1 MKPEEFN
8 RAVEKGE
15 LASLYLLYGDEPYL
29 VERAVK
35 KLMDRAVDPG
45 FRDFNL
51 NVFYGNECKGD
62 EVFSAAQT
70 LPMFAERRVVLV
82 KKGGDLSAA
91 AMEVL
96 LPYLQDPSPGT
107 CLILQAEKVDG
118 RKKFYAEFKKRGEA
132 VEFKRPYEN
141 QLGPY
146 VRDEVRAAGKKIE
159 SAAAE
164 LLAYLVGNNLQEL
177 VSQIEKLCIYCGK
190 NETVT
195 IADVRTIVSDTKVES
210 VFEFTDAL
218 GSKELPRA
226 LKLLTSLFQDG
237 EAPLRVLGAVARHY
251 RQLWQVRELMD
262 RRVPQSELAKASG
275 INPYFLGKVTAQA
288 KNYTAAE
295 LKRIF
300 EQMLELDVAFKSGGL
315 EEPLFERFVM
325 EACRRPEGR
334 R

>member
-15 LASLYLLYGDEPYL
+15 LAPLYLLYGDEPYL

-35 KLMDRAVDPG
+35 KLLERAVDPS

-82 KKGGDLSAA
+82 KKGGDLPAA
-91 AMEVL
+91 AQEIL
-96 LPYLQDPSPGT
+96 LSYLQDPSPGT
-107 CLILQAEKVDG
+107 CLVLQAEKVDG
-118 RKKFYAEFKKRGEA
+118 RKKFFAEFKKRGEA

-146 VRDEVRAAGKKIE
+146 VRDEVRAAGKKIDA
-159 SAAAE
+159 AAAE

-177 VSQIEKLCIYCGK
+177 VSQIEKLCLYCGK
-190 NETVT
+190 KENIGV
-195 IADVRTIVSDTKVES
+195 ADVKAIVSDTKVES

-218 GSKELPRA
+218 GSRDLGKA
-226 LKLLTSLFQDG
+226 LKMLTTLLQDG
-237 EAPLRVLGAVARHY
+237 EAPLRLLGAVARHY
-251 RQLWQVRELMD
+251 RQLWQVRELLD
-262 RRVPQSELAKASG
+262 RKLAPGEVAKTAG
-275 INPYFLGKVTAQA
+275 INPYFLKKVTDQA
-288 KNYTAAE
+288 RNYQVSE
-295 LKRIF
+295 LKEVF
-300 EQMLELDVAFKSGGL
+300 ERMLELDLAFKSGGNC
-315 EEPLFERFVM
+315 EALFERFVFQS
-325 EACRRPEGR
+325 CKG
-334 R
+334 

>member
-8 RAVEKGE
+8 KAVEKGE

-35 KLMDRAVDPG
+35 KLLDKAVDPG

-62 EVFSAAQT
+62 DVFSAAQT

-146 VRDEVRAAGKKIE
+146 VRDEVRAAGKKID
-159 SAAAE
+159 SSAAE

-190 NETVT
+190 SDSIGV
-195 IADVRTIVSDTKVES
+195 ADVKAIVSDTKVES

-218 GSKELPRA
+218 GSKDLPKA
-226 LKLLTSLFQDG
+226 LKLLTSLLQDG
-237 EAPLRVLGAVARHY
+237 EAPLRILGAVSRHY
-251 RQLWQVRELMD
+251 RQLWQVRELLD
-262 RRVPQSELAKASG
+262 KKVPSAELAKASG
-275 INPYFLGKVTAQA
+275 INPYFLKKVTDQA
-288 KNYTAAE
+288 RNYTVGE
-295 LKRIF
+295 LKQVF
-300 EQMLELDVAFKSGGL
+300 ERMLELDLAFKSGGL

-325 EACRRPEGR
+325 DACRR
-334 R
+334 

>member
-1 MKPEEFN
+1 MKPEDFN
-8 RAVEKGE
+8 RSVDNGE
-15 LASLYLLYGDEPYL
+15 FAPLYLLCGDEPYL

-35 KLMDRAVDPG
+35 KLLDRAVDPG

-70 LPMFAERRVVLV
+70 LPMFANNRVVLV
-82 KKGGDLSAA
+82 KKGGDLSAG

-96 LPYLQDPSPGT
+96 LPYLQDPSPST

-118 RKKFYAEFKKRGEA
+118 RKKFFAEFKKRGEV

-146 VRDEVRAAGKKIE
+146 VRDEVRAAGKKID

-177 VSQIEKLCIYCGK
+177 VSQIEKLCVYCGK
-190 NETVT
+190 KELIGV
-195 IADVRTIVSDTKVES
+195 ADVKAIVSDTKVES

-218 GSKELPRA
+218 GSKDTGRA
-226 LKLLTSLFQDG
+226 LRMLTTLLGDG
-237 EAPLRVLGAVARHY
+237 EAPLRILGGVARHY
-251 RQLWQVRELMD
+251 RQLWQVRELLD
-262 RRVPQSELAKASG
+262 RKVPSGDMAKVSG
-275 INPYFLGKVTAQA
+275 INPYFLKKVMDQA
-288 KNYTAAE
+288 RNYKVSE
-295 LKRIF
+295 LREVF
-300 EQMLELDVAFKSGGL
+300 ERMLELDLAFKSGGRADA
-315 EEPLFERFVM
+315 LFERFVM
-325 EACRRPEGR
+325 DCCKK
-334 R
+334 

>member
-15 LASLYLLYGDEPYL
+15 LAPLYLLFGDEPYL
-29 VERAVK
+29 VERGVK
-35 KLMDRAVDPG
+35 KLLERAVDPG

-62 EVFSAAQT
+62 EVFGAAQT
-70 LPMFAERRVVLV
+70 LPMFADRRVVLV
-82 KKGGDLSAA
+82 KKGGELSAG

-96 LPYLQDPSPGT
+96 LSYLQDPSPGT

-118 RKKFYAEFKKRGEA
+118 RKKFFAEFKKRGEF

-146 VRDEVRAAGKKIE
+146 VRDEVRAAGKKIDA
-159 SAAAE
+159 AAAE

-177 VSQIEKLCIYCGK
+177 VSQIEKLCVYCGK
-190 NETVT
+190 KELIGV
-195 IADVRTIVSDTKVES
+195 AEVKAIVSDTKVES

-218 GSKELPRA
+218 GAKDLAKA
-226 LKLLTSLFQDG
+226 LKMLTTLLQDG
-237 EAPLRVLGAVARHY
+237 EVPLRILGAVARHY
-251 RQLWQVRELMD
+251 RQLWQVRELLD
-262 RRVPQSELAKASG
+262 RKVPSAELAKASG
-275 INPYFLGKVTAQA
+275 INPYFLKKVTDQA
-288 KNYTAAE
+288 RNYKVGE

-300 EQMLELDVAFKSGGL
+300 ERMLELDLAFKSGGRSDA
-315 EEPLFERFVM
+315 LFERFVM
-325 EACRRPEGR
+325 EACKS
-334 R
+334 

>member
-15 LASLYLLYGDEPYL
+15 LAPLYLLCGDEPYL

-35 KLMDRAVDPG
+35 KLLERAVDPG

-51 NVFYGNECKGD
+51 NVFYGNECKGE

-70 LPMFAERRVVLV
+70 LPMFADRRVVLV
-82 KKGGDLSAA
+82 KKGGELSAA
-91 AMEVL
+91 AMEIL
-96 LPYLQDPSPGT
+96 LSYLQDPSPST
-107 CLILQAEKVDG
+107 CLVLQAEKVDG
-118 RKKFYAEFKKRGEA
+118 RKKFFAEFKKRGET

-146 VRDEVRAAGKKIE
+146 VRDEVRAAGKKIDA
-159 SAAAE
+159 AAAE

-190 NETVT
+190 NDLIGV
-195 IADVRTIVSDTKVES
+195 ADVKAIVSDTKVEN

-218 GSKELPRA
+218 GAKDLGKA
-226 LKLLTSLFQDG
+226 LRMLTALLQDG

-251 RQLWQVRELMD
+251 RQLWQVRELLD
-262 RRVPQSELAKASG
+262 RKVPSADLAKASG
-275 INPYFLGKVTAQA
+275 INPYFLKKVTEQA
-288 KNYTAAE
+288 RNYKVGE
-295 LKRIF
+295 LKVVF
-300 EQMLELDVAFKSGGL
+300 ERMLELDLAFKSGGRADA
-315 EEPLFERFVM
+315 LFERFVM
-325 EACRRPEGR
+325 ETCKS
-334 R
+334 

>member
-15 LASLYLLYGDEPYL
+15 LAPLYLLYGDEPYL
-29 VERAVK
+29 VERGVK
-35 KLMDRAVDPG
+35 KLLERAVDPG

-62 EVFSAAQT
+62 EVFGAAQT

-82 KKGGDLSAA
+82 KKGGELSAG
-91 AMEVL
+91 AMEIL
-96 LPYLQDPSPGT
+96 LSYLQDPSPGT

-118 RKKFYAEFKKRGEA
+118 RKKFFAEFKKRGEF

-146 VRDEVRAAGKKIE
+146 VRDEVRAAGKKIDA
-159 SAAAE
+159 AAAE

-177 VSQIEKLCIYCGK
+177 VSQIEKLCVYCGK
-190 NETVT
+190 KELIGV
-195 IADVRTIVSDTKVES
+195 AEVKAIVSDTKVES

-218 GSKELPRA
+218 GAKDLAKA
-226 LKLLTSLFQDG
+226 LKMLTTLLQDG
-237 EAPLRVLGAVARHY
+237 EVPLRILGAVARHY
-251 RQLWQVRELMD
+251 RQLWQVRELLD
-262 RRVPQSELAKASG
+262 RKVPSAELAKASG
-275 INPYFLGKVTAQA
+275 INPYFLKKVTDQA
-288 KNYTAAE
+288 RNYKVGE

-300 EQMLELDVAFKSGGL
+300 ERMLELDLAFKSGGRSDA
-315 EEPLFERFVM
+315 LFERFVM
-325 EACRRPEGR
+325 EACKS
-334 R
+334 

>member
-1 MKPEEFN
+1 MKPEEFIK
-8 RAVEKGE
+8 AVDKGE

-35 KLMDRAVDPG
+35 KLLERAVDPS

-82 KKGGDLSAA
+82 KKGGELSAG
-91 AMEVL
+91 AMEIL
-96 LPYLQDPSPGT
+96 LSYVQDPCPGA

-146 VRDEVRAAGKKIE
+146 VRDEVRAAGKKID

-164 LLAYLVGNNLQEL
+164 LLAFLVGNNLQEL

-190 NETVT
+190 KESIGV
-195 IADVRTIVSDTKVES
+195 ADVKAIVSDTKVES

-218 GSKELPRA
+218 GAKELPRA
-226 LKLLTSLFQDG
+226 LRMLTSLLQDG
-237 EAPLRVLGAVARHY
+237 EAPLRILGAVSRHY
-251 RQLWQVRELMD
+251 RQLWQVRELLD
-262 RRVPQSELAKASG
+262 RRLPPAELAKASG
-275 INPYFLGKVTAQA
+275 INPYFLKKVTDQA
-288 KNYTAAE
+288 RNYTVGE
-295 LKRIF
+295 LKQIF
-300 EQMLELDVAFKSGGL
+300 ERMLELDLAFKSGAL
-315 EEPLFERFVM
+315 EGAAFERFVM
-325 EACRRPEGR
+325 EACRK
-334 R
+334 

>member
-15 LASLYLLYGDEPYL
+15 LAPLYLLFGDEPYL
-29 VERAVK
+29 VERGVK
-35 KLMDRAVDPG
+35 KLLERAVDPG

-62 EVFSAAQT
+62 EVFGAAQT
-70 LPMFAERRVVLV
+70 LPMFADRRVVLV
-82 KKGGDLSAA
+82 KKGGELSAG
-91 AMEVL
+91 AMEIL
-96 LPYLQDPSPGT
+96 LSYLQDPSPGT

-118 RKKFYAEFKKRGEA
+118 RKKFFAEFKKRGEV

-146 VRDEVRAAGKKIE
+146 VRDEVRAAGKKIDG
-159 SAAAE
+159 AAAE

-190 NETVT
+190 NDLIGV
-195 IADVRTIVSDTKVES
+195 ADVKAIVSDTKVES

-218 GSKELPRA
+218 GAKDLAKA
-226 LKLLTSLFQDG
+226 LRMLTTLLQDG

-251 RQLWQVRELMD
+251 RQLWQVRELLD
-262 RRVPQSELAKASG
+262 RKVPSSELAKASG
-275 INPYFLGKVTAQA
+275 INPYFLKKVTDQA
-288 KNYTAAE
+288 RNYQVGE
-295 LKRIF
+295 LKLIF
-300 EQMLELDVAFKSGGL
+300 ERMLELDLAFKSGGRSDA
-315 EEPLFERFVM
+315 LFERFVIQ
-325 EACRRPEGR
+325 ACKG
-334 R
+334 

>member
-1 MKPEEFN
+1 MKPEEFS
-8 RAVEKGE
+8 RAVENGKF
-15 LASLYLLYGDEPYL
+15 APLYLLCGDEPYL

-35 KLMDRAVDPG
+35 TLLDRAVDPG

-70 LPMFAERRVVLV
+70 LPMFAELRVVLV

-96 LPYLQDPSPGT
+96 LPYLQDPSPST

-118 RKKFYAEFKKRGEA
+118 RKKFYAEFKKRGEV

-146 VRDEVRAAGKKIE
+146 VRDEVRAAGKKID

-177 VSQIEKLCIYCGK
+177 VSQIEKLCVYCGK
-190 NETVT
+190 KELIGV
-195 IADVRTIVSDTKVES
+195 AEVKAIVSDTKVES

-218 GSKELPRA
+218 GAKDAGRA
-226 LKLLTSLFQDG
+226 LRMLTTLLGDG
-237 EAPLRVLGAVARHY
+237 EAPLRILGGVARHY
-251 RQLWQVRELMD
+251 RQLWQVRELLD
-262 RRVPQSELAKASG
+262 RKIPSGDMAKASG
-275 INPYFLGKVTAQA
+275 INPYFLKKVMDQA
-288 KNYTAAE
+288 RNYKVSE
-295 LKRIF
+295 LKLVF
-300 EQMLELDVAFKSGGL
+300 ERMLELDLAFKSGGM
-315 EEPLFERFVM
+315 EDALFERFVM
-325 EACRRPEGR
+325 ESCKK
-334 R
+334 